1 MASQGKLSITSR
13 ITVRKQPDHTAA
25 LQHAYRHAY
34 PVVLRQPYQTGY
46 MHQRCRRRA
55 HDHGKWKEHRAPVN
69 AQRSQQRRG
78 LSYFRP
84 HSIRPVRPMHQTCGH
99 GRFGVHVHNVWQFL
113 LQYLRHHIPH
123 AGFKNL
129 RTLRHLDT
137 CQRHATTSD
146 IEHQRRAIYHPHS
159 SIRTFFARDRNRPT
173 PRIENRH
180 VLTEYA
186 RQHQSESIRIL
197 RFGQPSV
204 QIIGQYVKLCTIQE
218 SPTHNRG
225 INRLT
230 QVHERTPHPHSD
242 HGKTPGIRLPHHG
255 CRHFPNTLNQL
266 DRDTTDPCVN
276 QRIHVFHDFIVIHMR
291 EQRTPF
297 NDQQFASG

>member
-1 MASQGKLSITSR
+1 MEFNSDRASVGDLAGKRPHIFPSADSPQPIMASQGKLSITSR

-84 HSIRPVRPMHQTCGH
+84 RSIRPVRPMHQTCGH

-197 RFGQPSV
+197 RFGQPSCKSLDNMSSCAR
-204 QIIGQYVKLCTIQE
+204 YRNRPRTIAVL
-218 SPTHNRG
+218 
-225 INRLT
+225 I
-230 QVHERTPHPHSD
+230 D
-242 HGKTPGIRLPHHG
+242 
-255 CRHFPNTLNQL
+255 
-266 DRDTTDPCVN
+266 
-276 QRIHVFHDFIVIHMR
+276 
-291 EQRTPF
+291 
-297 NDQQFASG
+297 